1 MSIIL
6 IMLVD
11 NIQSAPGKI
20 GKRASTLDTHPLRSL
35 IGDFLAAL
43 QELEKGPITTARLS
57 AFLAEMRPSA
67 KALAPYVLW
76 NSQRYARNL
85 IYRDALFEV
94 LALCWLPG
102 QQTPIHTH
110 NGQLGWV
117 TIVQG
122 ELVCRDYRFV
132 RAPRDTQSRE
142 REFASRPYF
151 SSRSRR
157 VEVELVASTTCAADG
172 RVTVVDRQQ
181 TTHQLANVEGSRHG
195 TVSLHVYSKPIDR
208 CVLFDEISRCW
219 ERRQL
224 QYHSVEGTILNDAA

>member
-11 NIQSAPGKI
+11 NIRSAPGKI
-20 GKRASTLDTHPLRSL
+20 GKMASTLDTHPLRSRM
-35 IGDFLAAL
+35 GDFLAAL
-43 QELEKGPITTARLS
+43 QELEKNPITTARLS
-57 AFLAEMRPSA
+57 DFLAEMRPSA
-67 KALAPYVLW
+67 KALAPYMLW
-76 NSQRYARNL
+76 SSKRYARNL

-117 TIVQG
+117 TIIQG

-132 RAPRDTQSRE
+132 RAPRDAQSRE
-142 REFASRPYF
+142 RESASRPYC
-151 SSRSRR
+151 SSQSRR
-157 VEVELVASTTCAADG
+157 VEVEFVASTTCAADG
-172 RVTVVDRQQ
+172 RVAVVDRCQ
-181 TTHQLANVEGSRHG
+181 TTHQLANLESSQHG

-208 CVLFDEISRCW
+208 CVLFDETRRCW

-224 QYHSVEGTILNDAA
+224 QYHSVKGTILDNAA